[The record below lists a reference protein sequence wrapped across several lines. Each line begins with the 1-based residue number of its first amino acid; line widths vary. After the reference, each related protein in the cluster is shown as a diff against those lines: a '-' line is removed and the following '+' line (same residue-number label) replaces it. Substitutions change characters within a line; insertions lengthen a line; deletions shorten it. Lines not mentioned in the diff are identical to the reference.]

1 MQYDH
6 WKKVLEKHFERCNL
20 EIDVRN
26 DRGEAENAWNR
37 RIRNIRGG
45 GPDPDFAFDI
55 IRNPRKKIEK
65 FILFIDNHERIKIL
79 SYRPE
84 TRHLVLG
91 VENEP
96 GVIDRLLCGH
106 DEREYF
112 IASLPSDAQITTVE
126 QAIESLKRNPVR
138 EAERRGAKVIRQG
151 EWYFVPQPD
160 FDKQNY
166 FIHTNEPLVRM
177 VRGRMGGTPH
187 MVSEIIRT
195 TGSSTALVET
205 GRLNKDGSKI
215 MQEMV
220 RVNSVYARGS
230 ITHPDH
236 KTVKL
241 RDWHLVIMN
250 REFEGRWNAGVTF
263 LD

>member
-6 WKKVLEKHFERCNL
+6 WKKVLEKHFSRCNL
-20 EIDVRN
+20 EIDIRN

-37 RIRNIRGG
+37 RIRNFGG
-45 GPDPDFAFDI
+45 GADPDFAFDI

-65 FILFIDNHERIKIL
+65 FILFVDNHERIKIL

-96 GVIDRLLCGH
+96 GIIDRLLCGH

-126 QAIESLKRNPVR
+126 QAIECLKRDPVK
-138 EAERRGAKVIRQG
+138 EAERRNVKVIRQG

-160 FDKQNY
+160 FDEDGRH
-166 FIHTNEPLVRM
+166 IHKNEPLVRM
-177 VRGRMGGTPH
+177 VRGRMGGRPH
-187 MVSEIIRT
+187 IASEVIRT
-195 TGSSTALVET
+195 GSRTTHVGT
-205 GRLNKDGSKI
+205 GRFDNEGNEI
-215 MQEMV
+215 MREMSEV
-220 RVNSVYARGS
+220 TEVYARGTVS
-230 ITHPDH
+230 HPDH

-241 RDWHLVIMN
+241 QGWHLVVMN